1 MAVFDYEQVSKLAPA
16 AARQRS
22 GESPCA
28 ACTVRDMTI
37 CAPLDS
43 QELAQL
49 SALMTPVELDAGAPL
64 FDEGEAAGNVF
75 NVTSGTIKV
84 YKLLPDG
91 RRQVTGFLLP
101 GDFLGLA
108 KQETY
113 AFSAEAVTV
122 STLCRFPRH
131 RLEALMQRLPTTVSL
146 TAVSALIAIIVG
158 LSAGIAAALRPRSL
172 VDRFATLGA
181 TFGQAVPNF
190 WFGLLLAAIFAVGL
204 RWFPATGFTP
214 ITQSPLDWL
223 RSVTLPAL
231 ALGLASSAAIAR
243 QVRSAMVGVLQQDY
257 IRAARAQGLSRRRV
271 IFKHALKNALVP
283 VVAVLSFQITVLLGG
298 ALIVEQVFAIN
309 GLGTLAIT
317 AVRRQDIPMI
327 QGLVLVMVGLVVIVQ
342 LATDLIYGY
351 LNPKARPS

>member
-1 MAVFDYEQVSKLAPA
+1 MLRLVIQRLLALIPLLFIVSVLTF
-16 AARQRS
+16 S
-22 GESPCA
+22 
-28 ACTVRDMTI
+28 
-37 CAPLDS
+37 
-43 QELAQL
+43 
-49 SALMTPVELDAGAPL
+49 
-64 FDEGEAAGNVF
+64 F
-75 NVTSGTIKV
+75 TS
-84 YKLLPDG
+84 LLPADPADLIVG
-91 RRQVTGFLLP
+91 EQGTPEQYREVRER
-101 GDFLGLA
+101 LGLN
-108 KQETY
+108 EPIVTRY
-113 AFSAEAVTV
+113 IHWVGRAVHGDLGTSFFNSV
-122 STLCRFPRH
+122 KVTD
-131 RLEALMQRLPTTVSL
+131 ALMQRLPITVSL

-158 LSAGIAAALRPRSL
+158 FAAGIAAALRPRSL

-214 ITQSPLDWL
+214 ITQSPWDWL

-243 QVRSAMVGVLQQDY
+243 QVRSSMVGVLQQDY

>member
-1 MAVFDYEQVSKLAPA
+1 MLRLVAQRLLALVPLLFIVSVLTF
-16 AARQRS
+16 S
-22 GESPCA
+22 
-28 ACTVRDMTI
+28 
-37 CAPLDS
+37 L
-43 QELAQL
+43 
-49 SALMTPVELDAGAPL
+49 
-64 FDEGEAAGNVF
+64 
-75 NVTSGTIKV
+75 TS
-84 YKLLPDG
+84 LLPSDPADLIVG
-91 RRQVTGFLLP
+91 EQGTPAQYAMVRAR
-101 GDFLGLA
+101 LGLDQPIVMRYFTWLDKA
-108 KQETY
+108 AHGDLGTSFFNSVKVTD
-113 AFSAEAVTV
+113 AV
-122 STLCRFPRH
+122 
-131 RLEALMQRLPTTVSL
+131 MQRLPVTASL
-146 TAVSALIAIIVG
+146 TAVAALIAIIVG
-158 LSAGIAAALRPRSL
+158 LVAGIAAALRPRSL
-172 VDRFATLGA
+172 VDRLATLGA
-181 TFGQAVPNF
+181 TFGQAIPNF
-190 WFGLLLAAIFAVGL
+190 WFGLLLAAVFAVGL

-214 ITQSPLDWL
+214 LTTSPWQWL

-327 QGLVLVMVGLVVIVQ
+327 QGLVLVMVAIVVVVQ
-342 LATDLIYGY
+342 LATDLIYGF